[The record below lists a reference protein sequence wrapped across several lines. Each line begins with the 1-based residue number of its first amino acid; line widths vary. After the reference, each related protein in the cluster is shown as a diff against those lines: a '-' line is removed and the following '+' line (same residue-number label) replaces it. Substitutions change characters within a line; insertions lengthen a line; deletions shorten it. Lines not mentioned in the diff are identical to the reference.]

1 MLPSTVL
8 DDPVPS
14 SLDRLAARRE
24 SLTVLVYEAIRDGI
38 VSKQLAPG
46 TRLSEIKLADQ
57 LGVSKTPVREAL
69 VRLQA
74 IGLVEAEEA
83 RGARVVTPSRDRIRH
98 AYEVRGGHE
107 FTAARL
113 AAAHAGSDE
122 VAELQRVAQETVE
135 RATRH
140 DAPGFRECDALFHR
154 SVAKASANPLLIQLV
169 ENSFS
174 LCSALRSRD
183 APVTGD
189 SIACAHQHVS
199 IAAVIAAH
207 EQDAAGSQ
215 MLNHI
220 NKVMNIVLDALV
232 KTETTAS

>member
-1 MLPSTVL
+1 MLPPAVF
-8 DDPVPS
+8 DDAVPS

-46 TRLSEIKLADQ
+46 ARLSEIKLADQ

-83 RGARVVTPSRDRIRH
+83 RGARVVTPSRERIRH

-107 FTAARL
+107 FIAARL
-113 AAAHAGSDE
+113 AAGAAGSAE
-122 VAELQRVAQETVE
+122 VAELQRVAEESVV

-140 DAPGFRECDALFHR
+140 DASGFRECDALFHR
-154 SVAKASANPLLIQLV
+154 GVANASANPLLIQLV

-189 SIACAHQHVS
+189 SIDCAHQHVS
-199 IAAVIAAH
+199 IAAAIAGH
-207 EQDAAGSQ
+207 EQDDAGNQ
-215 MLNHI
+215 MLRHI
-220 NKVMNIVLDALV
+220 NKVMNIVLDALA
-232 KTETTAS
+232 KTETIAT